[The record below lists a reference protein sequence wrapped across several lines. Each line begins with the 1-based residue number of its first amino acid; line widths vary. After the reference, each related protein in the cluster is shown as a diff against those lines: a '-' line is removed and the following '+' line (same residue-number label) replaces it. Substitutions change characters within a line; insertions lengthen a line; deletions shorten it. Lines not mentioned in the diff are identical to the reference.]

1 MAKKNGAAN
10 GVLKNKDLLRF
21 RNGLNDVISSGKY
34 GEFKFSYAVSKTLRL
49 VETAIADWQRSNKWG
64 DEYKEFDKKRQEL
77 VMKHAKKDKDGKP
90 VTFQEGNAVKT
101 FIEDV
106 DIFNGLLEKL
116 RKKYA
121 KAVKDQETKNETF
134 GKFLEEPTTVKIHTI
149 PKDLVPKDI
158 TPKHMNGIFEIVE

>member
-1 MAKKNGAAN
+1 MAKKGKDTN
-10 GVLKNKDLLRF
+10 GVLKNKDLVRF

-34 GEFKFSYAVSKTLRL
+34 GEFKFSYAVSKALRL
-49 VETAIADWQRSNKWG
+49 VETELADLQKSNVWG
-64 DEYKEFDKKRQEL
+64 DEYKKYDKERQQL

-90 VTFQEGNAVKT
+90 ITFQEGPALKA
-101 FIEDV
+101 FIEDE

-158 TPKHMNGIFEIVE
+158 TPKHMNGIFEIVA